1 MAELRFLGQAKCLNV
16 VRRTGYPVVE
26 FATDNQV
33 TGFPT
38 PPNRL
43 PYPNDELM
51 TYNSENCQAAIAKNY
66 EEPSG
71 YYTNLFWA
79 KKTYYKMVR

>member
-1 MAELRFLGQAKCLNV
+1 MDKLGAWNV
-16 VRRTGYPVVE
+16 VRRTGYPTIS
-26 FATDNQV
+26 FATDDQV
-33 TGFPT
+33 TNYPT

-43 PYPNDELM
+43 PYPNDEL

-79 KKTYYKMVR
+79 KKTYYKMIK